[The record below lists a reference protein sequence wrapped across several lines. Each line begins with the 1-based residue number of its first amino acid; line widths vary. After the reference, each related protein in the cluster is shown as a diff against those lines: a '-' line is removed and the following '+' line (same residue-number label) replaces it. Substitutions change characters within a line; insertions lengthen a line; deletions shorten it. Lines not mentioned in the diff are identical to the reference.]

1 MIRRQHLAALAL
13 AAATLALTAC
23 SDQKSQEQ
31 AAAPPPAVGSETR
44 TPAAM
49 PPPAP
54 ASTPAAGQTV
64 GGDGSEIQLSEIT
77 FADMRANPTEGE
89 LGCSF
94 EAGGVSLLRAQ
105 GNVASKDAAQGLVKV
120 TGSVERVA
128 APGGFD
134 GLVNG
139 ATFTGAG
146 KTIVIKITGQATGG
160 GESPANPATLTY
172 QRADGAS
179 RVFAGTWT
187 CGP

>member
-1 MIRRQHLAALAL
+1 MTSRQHTLAWVLAATALAL
-13 AAATLALTAC
+13 SAC
-23 SDQKSQEQ
+23 SDQKTQDQ
-31 AAAPPPAVGSETR
+31 AAATPPPAVGTETR
-44 TPAAM
+44 TPAAT
-49 PPPAP
+49 PQPAP
-54 ASTPAAGQTV
+54 APVAGQTV
-64 GGDGSEIQLSEIT
+64 GGDGSEIQLSEVT

-105 GNVASKDAAQGLVKV
+105 GFVASKDAAQGLVKV
-120 TGSVERVA
+120 TGYIERIA

-139 ATFTGAG
+139 ATFTGQG
-146 KTIVIKITGQATGG
+146 KTIVIKITGKATGG
-160 GESPANPATLTY
+160 GESPPNPATLTY

-179 RVFAGTWT
+179 KVVTGTWT

>member
-1 MIRRQHLAALAL
+1 MTSRHRIAAWAL
-13 AAATLALTAC
+13 AAAALTLTAC
-23 SDQKSQEQ
+23 SDQKTQDQS
-31 AAAPPPAVGSETR
+31 AATPPPVVGSETR
-44 TPAAM
+44 TPAAT
-49 PPPAP
+49 PEPAP
-54 ASTPAAGQTV
+54 TPDAGQTV
-64 GGDGSEIQLSEIT
+64 GGDGSQIQLSDVT

-120 TGSVERVA
+120 TGYVERVV

-134 GLVNG
+134 GMIKG

-146 KTIVIKITGQATGG
+146 KTILIAVTGPATGG
-160 GESPANPATLTY
+160 GESPPYPATLTY

-179 RVFAGTWT
+179 RAFTGTWT